1 MRAKKKSLGIVF
13 AVAIVSL
20 LIKFPGLAQE
30 RELWSGQDLLR
41 KLKFVHVPGALPA
54 PRFNAPTPEGT
65 KIGNDDLK
73 GKLVLLNFWAT
84 WCPPCILEMPT
95 MEKLHRELKGEG
107 LAVVAM
113 DFMEG
118 PETIKAFIK
127 KRGFTFT
134 VLMDRSGEISQRYG
148 VHALPVTFLIGR
160 QGNMLVKSIGYKD
173 WYKKEIGRRSVQ
185 KATDPPLGFTDRS
198 ILIHKFIRSSH
209 GVGRS
214 TGLFQREMRAAKME
228 TTTPRGYMSRLNMT
242 LIGRASG
249 SGQSSAQ

>member
-1 MRAKKKSLGIVF
+1 MRATTKSLGIIC

-30 RELWSGQDLLR
+30 RELWSSQDLLR
-41 KLKFVHVPGALPA
+41 KLKLVHVPGALPA
-54 PRFNAPTPEGT
+54 PRFNALTPEGT
-65 KIGNDDLK
+65 KIGIDDLK

-118 PETIKAFIK
+118 PETINAFIK

-173 WYKKEIGRRSVQ
+173 WHKKEIRQFVSSLLKDEGIIDVGMKVAVGVEAETALSP
-185 KATDPPLGFTDRS
+185 ADRQRQ
-198 ILIHKFIRSSH
+198 ILILGLAISVFLLVSVFWFKKSWF
-209 GVGRS
+209 GR
-214 TGLFQREMRAAKME
+214 K
-228 TTTPRGYMSRLNMT
+228 
-242 LIGRASG
+242 
-249 SGQSSAQ
+249 